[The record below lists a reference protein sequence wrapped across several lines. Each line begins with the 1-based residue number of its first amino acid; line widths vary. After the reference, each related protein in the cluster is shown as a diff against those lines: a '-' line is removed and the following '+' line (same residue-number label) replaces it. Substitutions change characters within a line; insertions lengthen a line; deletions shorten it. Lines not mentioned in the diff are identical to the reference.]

1 MSKPA
6 GKIDLAKFREANN
19 EQRERAK
26 TGPEGHAIRQ
36 RAVIRLIEDQL
47 KEARV
52 GEYTILCDEAK
63 SRKGG
68 GKAPSPLQYF
78 VAAVGF

>member
-1 MSKPA
+1 MTQVR
-6 GKIDLAKFREANN
+6 GKIDLEKFRQVHR
-19 EQRERAK
+19 EQQERAK
-26 TGPEGHAIRQ
+26 TGPEGYILQQ

>member
-1 MSKPA
+1 
-6 GKIDLAKFREANN
+6 
-19 EQRERAK
+19 
-26 TGPEGHAIRQ
+26 
-36 RAVIRLIEDQL
+36 VIRLIEDQL

-52 GEYTILCDEAK
+52 GEYTLLCDEAR